1 MNLRRPIEALT
12 SLSVKEQF
20 LYSVAAYII
29 VYILWYDVILN
40 HVTGANDM
48 GSLIFLPHG
57 ARYIIILAFGWVGF
71 WAVFFGS
78 LISPMINEEIVKLN
92 PHPWTDYINIWHN
105 LESLSGA
112 LSVFGVV
119 LFLYWAKI
127 IDQWKGRLYFREPSK
142 LLLIVIGS
150 AFLNGLLS
158 NFITSQSSLG
168 VATNPVRVIRFIAG
182 DIMGGVLFLLL
193 SFVLW
198 RIWVRYISN

>member
-1 MNLRRPIEALT
+1 MNSKPLIERLT
-12 SLSVKEQF
+12 SLSLKEQF
-20 LYSVAAYII
+20 LYSVITYII
-29 VYILWYDVILN
+29 VYIFWYDVILN
-40 HVTGANDM
+40 HVTGGKDM

-105 LESLSGA
+105 LESLAGA
-112 LSVFGVV
+112 LSVFAVV
-119 LFLYWAKI
+119 AFLYWAKI
-127 IDQWKGRLYFREPSK
+127 IDQWKGKLYFREPSK

-150 AFLNGLLS
+150 ALLNGLLS

-168 VATNPVRVIRFIAG
+168 VETNPVRVIRFIAG
-182 DIMGGVLFLLL
+182 DIMGGILFLLL

>member
-1 MNLRRPIEALT
+1 MNSKPLIESLT
-12 SLSVKEQF
+12 SLSLKEQF
-20 LYSVAAYII
+20 LYSVITYII
-29 VYILWYDVILN
+29 VYIFWYEVVLN
-40 HVTGANDM
+40 HFTGGNDM

-57 ARYIIILAFGWVGF
+57 VRYIAILAFGWVGF

-92 PHPWTDYINIWHN
+92 SQPWTDYINIWHN
-105 LESLSGA
+105 LESLAGA
-112 LSVFGVV
+112 LSVFAVV
-119 LFLYWAKI
+119 AFLYWAKI
-127 IDQWKGRLYFREPSK
+127 IDQWKGKLYFREPSK

-168 VATNPVRVIRFIAG
+168 VETNPIRVIRFIAG
-182 DIMGGVLFLLL
+182 DIMGALIFLLL

>member
-1 MNLRRPIEALT
+1 MNPRRPIEALT
-12 SLSVKEQF
+12 SLSLTEQF

-29 VYILWYDVILN
+29 VYIFWYDVILN
-40 HVTGANDM
+40 HVTGSDDM
-48 GSLIFLPHG
+48 GSLIFIPHG

-78 LISPMINEEIVKLN
+78 LISPIINEEIVRLN
-92 PHPWTDYINIWHN
+92 PHPWSDYINIWHN
-105 LESLSGA
+105 LESLAGA
-112 LSVFGVV
+112 LSVFAVV
-119 LFLYWAKI
+119 TFLYWAKI

-150 AFLNGLLS
+150 ALLNGLLS

-168 VATNPVRVIRFIAG
+168 VETNPVRVIRFIAG
-182 DIMGGVLFLLL
+182 DIMGGIFFLLL

>member
-1 MNLRRPIEALT
+1 MGSEMCIRD
-12 SLSVKEQF
+12 S
-20 LYSVAAYII
+20 
-29 VYILWYDVILN
+29 
-40 HVTGANDM
+40 VTGGKDM

-92 PHPWTDYINIWHN
+92 PHPWTDYINLWHN
-105 LESLSGA
+105 LESFVGA
-112 LSVFGVV
+112 FSVFAVV
-119 LFLYWAKI
+119 AFLYWAKI
-127 IDQWKGRLYFREPSK
+127 IDQWKGKLYFREPSK
-142 LLLIVIGS
+142 LLLIVISS

-168 VATNPVRVIRFIAG
+168 VETNPVRVIRFIAG
-182 DIMGGVLFLLL
+182 DIMGAAIFLLL

>member
-12 SLSVKEQF
+12 SLSLKAQF

-29 VYILWYDVILN
+29 VYIFWYDVILN
-40 HVTGANDM
+40 HVTGGNDM

-92 PHPWTDYINIWHN
+92 PQPWTDYINIWHN
-105 LESLSGA
+105 LESLAGA
-112 LSVFGVV
+112 LSVFAVV
-119 LFLYWAKI
+119 AFLYWAKI
-127 IDQWKGRLYFREPSK
+127 IDQWKGKLYFREPSK

-168 VATNPVRVIRFIAG
+168 VETNPVRVIRFIAG

-193 SFVLW
+193 GYVLW